1 MYGNLKKAREWTGSC
16 NGADR
21 KGNNTQMNRYE
32 FIEKL
37 RAALTG
43 KTTQSVINENVR
55 YYEEYL
61 DTEIR
66 KGKDEEEVVAGL
78 GDPRLLAK
86 TIIEAGRRAGQ
97 SAYSFQAVD
106 DVVDF
111 SEEEGE
117 RGIRINGKQYR
128 LPVWGMVLAVLFA
141 IVTVVAVIGVML
153 SVLLP
158 IVLPLLLLLMAVQI
172 VAVLL
177 RKK

>member
-1 MYGNLKKAREWTGSC
+1 M
-16 NGADR
+16 NGYHVSDW
-21 KGNNTQMNRYE
+21 KGIRVNMQMNRYE

-43 KTTQSVINENVR
+43 KTTQSVINENIR

-66 KGKDEEEVVAGL
+66 KGKSEEAVITEL

-97 SAYSFQAVD
+97 NAYSFQTVD

-111 SEEEGE
+111 SREEESSKT
-117 RGIRINGKQYR
+117 IHFNGKTYR
-128 LPVWGMVLAVLFA
+128 LPVWAAALVLVLAVVVV
-141 IVTVVAVIGVML
+141 VTVIGAVL

-158 IVLPLLLLLMAVQI
+158 IFLPLLLLGMAVQI
-172 VAVLL
+172 VALLL

>member
-1 MYGNLKKAREWTGSC
+1 
-16 NGADR
+16 
-21 KGNNTQMNRYE
+21 MNRYE

-66 KGKDEEEVVAGL
+66 KGKSEEEVVAGL

-86 TIIEAGRRAGQ
+86 TIIEAGKRAGQ

-111 SEEEGE
+111 SEKDEGE
-117 RGIRINGKQYR
+117 RTIRINGKQYR
-128 LPVWGMVLAVLFA
+128 MPVWGVILAVLIA
-141 IVTVVAVIGVML
+141 VVAVVAVVGVML
-153 SVLLP
+153 SLLLP
-158 IVLPLLLLLMAVQI
+158 IVLPLLLLFMAVQI
-172 VAVLL
+172 IAVLL

>member
-1 MYGNLKKAREWTGSC
+1 
-16 NGADR
+16 
-21 KGNNTQMNRYE
+21 MNRYE

-43 KTTQSVINENVR
+43 KTTQSVINENIR

-61 DTEIR
+61 DMEIR
-66 KGKDEEEVVAGL
+66 KGKSEEAVTAEL

-86 TIIEAGRRAGQ
+86 TIIEAGKRAGQ
-97 SAYSFQAVD
+97 NAYPFQTVD

-111 SEEEGE
+111 TEEEDKG
-117 RGIRINGKQYR
+117 RTIRINGKSYR
-128 LPVWGMVLAVLFA
+128 LPLWGAVLAVVLA
-141 IVTVVAVIGVML
+141 VMVVIAVAGLLL

-158 IVLPLLLLLMAVQI
+158 VVLPLLLLIMAVQL

>member
-1 MYGNLKKAREWTGSC
+1 
-16 NGADR
+16 
-21 KGNNTQMNRYE
+21 MNRYE

-43 KTTQSVINENVR
+43 KTTQSVINENIR

-66 KGKDEEEVVAGL
+66 KGKNEEAVTAEL

-86 TIIEAGRRAGQ
+86 TIIEAGKRAGQ
-97 SAYSFQAVD
+97 NAYSFQGVD

-111 SEEEGE
+111 SEEGE
-117 RGIRINGKQYR
+117 RNRTININGKSYQ
-128 LPVWGMVLAVLFA
+128 LPLWGAILAVVLAVMA
-141 IVTVVAVIGVML
+141 VVAVVGMLL

-158 IVLPLLLLLMAVQI
+158 IVLPLLLLIMAAQI
-172 VAVLL
+172 IAVLL

>member
-1 MYGNLKKAREWTGSC
+1 
-16 NGADR
+16 
-21 KGNNTQMNRYE
+21 MNRYE

-43 KTTQSVINENVR
+43 KTTQSVINENIR

-61 DTEIR
+61 DMEIR
-66 KGKDEEEVVAGL
+66 KGKSEELVTAEL

-86 TIIEAGRRAGQ
+86 TIIEAGKRAGQ
-97 SAYSFQAVD
+97 NAYPFQAVD

-111 SEEEGE
+111 SEEEE
-117 RGIRINGKQYR
+117 KNRTIRINGKNYQ
-128 LPVWGMVLAVLFA
+128 LPLWGAVLAVVLA
-141 IVTVVAVIGVML
+141 VMVVVAVVGVLL

-158 IVLPLLLLLMAVQI
+158 IVLPLLLLIMAAQI
-172 VAVLL
+172 IAVLL